1 MLLIEIK
8 EQVMAQ
14 TNNDVDDLGDFM
26 PFLMDYINEGY
37 DRLVYAWAETH
48 ISDATNAEWPRLH
61 EEYEKPKTPE
71 WTHRA
76 LADWATWL
84 VYRNG
89 NLQKQ
94 QRGYPFRAA
103 FEEVLAKVLAEGG
116 KKGKVRNFY
125 NIPI

>member
-1 MLLIEIK
+1 MLVIEIK
-8 EQVMAQ
+8 DQVMAQ
-14 TNNDVDDLGDFM
+14 TNNDADDLEDFM

-37 DRLVYAWAETH
+37 DRLVYAWADEHT
-48 ISDATNAEWPRLH
+48 SDERGAAWPRLH
-61 EEYEKPKTPE
+61 NDHEAPKTPE

-89 NLQKQ
+89 NPQKQ
-94 QRGYPFRAA
+94 NRGYPFRAA
-103 FEEVLAKVLAEGG
+103 FEEILAKVTADGG
-116 KKGKVRNFY
+116 NKGKVRNFF